1 MEAGS
6 LPLSVARF
14 PDLPPTSPGPKS
26 DSLRAQAE
34 AFWGLGIFK
43 GGSLVPAQHLSHGG
57 ALAEPR
63 RKNLEIYRKLKA
75 ACVNNT
81 LYASAISEGRVRNW
95 TAHVHGTA
103 SSW

>member
-43 GGSLVPAQHLSHGG
+43 GDSLVSAQHLSDGG
-57 ALAEPR
+57 APIR
-63 RKNLEIYRKLKA
+63 
-75 ACVNNT
+75 T
-81 LYASAISEGRVRNW
+81 
-95 TAHVHGTA
+95 
-103 SSW
+103 